1 MIRRKWKHLPSKG
14 DCSTWGVVA
23 VVAAAAVVV
32 VVMWNF
38 MVFKLVPSFQMFHR
52 HPYTLSCTS
61 VGVFISGD
69 GGKAS
74 PAWILLLGF
83 KNYSWVVGCKYENA
97 LFCLLARAPTLRNL
111 KWLGERN
118 CRPSTSLWTQLNRQ
132 DRVDSL
138 AASLQNFYVLDSC
151 MFETQMLTQ
160 SRDTKNID
168 FHVDPKTPRDML

>member
-1 MIRRKWKHLPSKG
+1 
-14 DCSTWGVVA
+14 
-23 VVAAAAVVV
+23 
-32 VVMWNF
+32 MWNF

-138 AASLQNFYVLDSC
+138 AASLQNFYVLDPC

-160 SRDTKNID
+160 STLKHKYWFSCWPKNSQRHALDWCRLICPTWNPE
-168 FHVDPKTPRDML
+168 HR